1 MKKFKLVFGYVG
13 KGGKM
18 HKQDEGM
25 ISATDND
32 SAIKIQEEK
41 FYDWMGRNPSKAKR
55 RCCVMYLME
64 NGILMDTVKVKYFD
78 NL

>member
-13 KGGKM
+13 NGGKLN
-18 HKQDEGM
+18 QQSECM

-32 SAIKIQEEK
+32 SAINIQEEK
-41 FYDWMGRNPSKAKR
+41 FYDWMVRNPSKAKR
-55 RCCVMYLME
+55 RYCTMYLME
-64 NGILMDTVKVKYFD
+64 DGILMDTVKTKYFD

>member
-13 KGGKM
+13 KGGKLC
-18 HKQDEGM
+18 QQSECM

-32 SAIKIQEEK
+32 SAINIQEEK
-41 FYDWMGRNPSKAKR
+41 FLDWMSRNPSKAKR
-55 RCCVMYLME
+55 RYCTMYLME
-64 NGILMDTVKVKYFD
+64 NGILMDTVKIKYFD